1 MLIVSDTNILSSFSA
16 GSAIEL
22 LLQLF
27 PEKSIHIPPAVERE
41 LLQGITRGQDHL
53 KTISQAISEGKIQ
66 VLDLSAEE
74 ENEAGTLPAKLN
86 SGEREA
92 IALTRTRNARL
103 LCNDKQAI
111 RYCEQNNIQVL
122 DLPFLLRQLWVRN
135 ITSQSSVKDVIHK
148 MKEVES
154 LQLSP
159 KALKSIFSPR

>member
-66 VLDLSAEE
+66 LRRAGGDCLD
-74 ENEAGTLPAKLN
+74 KN
-86 SGEREA
+86 SQCS
-92 IALTRTRNARL
+92 T
-103 LCNDKQAI
+103 
-111 RYCEQNNIQVL
+111 V
-122 DLPFLLRQLWVRN
+122 V
-135 ITSQSSVKDVIHK
+135 
-148 MKEVES
+148 
-154 LQLSP
+154 
-159 KALKSIFSPR
+159 